1 MSRLCKGWEFLG
13 IVEKLPLIVWKDGK
27 IIEMGTHSELLEENG
42 EYRRLWDAQS
52 EYYRVEELLMCLW

>member
-13 IVEKLPLIVWKDGK
+13 IVV
-27 IIEMGTHSELLEENG
+27 EMGTHSELLEENG

>member
-1 MSRLCKGWEFLG
+1 
-13 IVEKLPLIVWKDGK
+13 
-27 IIEMGTHSELLEENG
+27 MGTHSELLEENG